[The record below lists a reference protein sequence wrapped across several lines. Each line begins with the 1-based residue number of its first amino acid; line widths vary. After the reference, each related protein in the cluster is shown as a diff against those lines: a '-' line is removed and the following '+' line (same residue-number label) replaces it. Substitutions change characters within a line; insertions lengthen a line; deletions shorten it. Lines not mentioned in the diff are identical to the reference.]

1 MFADGAAAA
10 TAPPGGHG
18 RARWAAAAAGPSIC
32 GQWGVLRATRELAL
46 ELWEQRVLAAQKL
59 IFRRHFAKICF
70 SRVKGL

>member
-1 MFADGAAAA
+1 MFADGVAAA
-10 TAPPGGHG
+10 TDPPGGRG

-32 GQWGVLRATRELAL
+32 GQWGVLRATREL